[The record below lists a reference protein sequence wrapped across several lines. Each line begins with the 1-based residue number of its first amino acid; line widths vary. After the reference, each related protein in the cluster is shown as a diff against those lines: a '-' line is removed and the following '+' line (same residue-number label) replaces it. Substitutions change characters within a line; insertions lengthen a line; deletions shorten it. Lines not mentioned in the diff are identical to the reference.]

1 MRFKHFHLI
10 THMKAFGILFLLFLF
25 IHVTE
30 LKAQNSRK
38 TILGKIGWYNYFG
51 TFQLSDKWGIHSEYQ
66 CRRDEFITHWQQSLL
81 RVGLNYQPVSN
92 VLFRIGYG
100 WIETFDYGEIPLN
113 VYGKAFTEHR
123 LFEAIQLSHR
133 TSGVDFL
140 HRMMLEQRF
149 VGKYE
154 TAFSDREES
163 FPLLHRMRY
172 LFRAQVAL
180 KGKVIQDRTPYASF
194 SDEIFIGF
202 GKNVQANIFDQNRIS
217 FLLGY
222 RFNPLFRIEAG
233 YLNQIV
239 QFGRII
245 NGQNIFQYN
254 HGVIINAN
262 LNLHLRKSQSAQ

>member
-1 MRFKHFHLI
+1 
-10 THMKAFGILFLLFLF
+10 MKATGILLVLVLFAHF
-25 IHVTE
+25 TG

-51 TFQLSDKWGIHSEYQ
+51 TFQLSDKWGIHTEYQ
-66 CRRDEFITHWQQSLL
+66 WRRDAFITDWQQSLL
-81 RVGLNYQPVSN
+81 RVGLNYQPVSH
-92 VLFRIGYG
+92 VLFRMGYG

-113 VYGKAFTEHR
+113 VYGKTFTEHR
-123 LFEAIQLSHR
+123 LFEAMQLTHR
-133 TSGVDFL
+133 TSGIDFL
-140 HRMMLEQRF
+140 HRIMLEQRF

-172 LFRAQVAL
+172 MFRAQVAL
-180 KGKVIQDRTPYASF
+180 KGKVVQDRTPYAAF
-194 SDEIFIGF
+194 YDEIFMGF

-217 FLLGY
+217 FMLGY

-254 HGVIINAN
+254 HGCIINAN
-262 LNLHLRKSQSAQ
+262 LSLDLRKSQTAQ